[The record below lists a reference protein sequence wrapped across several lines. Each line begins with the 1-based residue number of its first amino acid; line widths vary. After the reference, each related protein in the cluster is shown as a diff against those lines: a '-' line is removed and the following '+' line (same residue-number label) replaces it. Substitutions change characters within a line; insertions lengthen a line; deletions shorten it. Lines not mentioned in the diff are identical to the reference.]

1 MTDRQKTKHLFY
13 RLGFGFSAEEW
24 RERQN
29 WSPGYSINRL
39 FKGALEAQ
47 TPAEL
52 ANAPTTIDKADKMGE
67 NQRKK
72 ERENQRLLAA
82 RYNTDWVQRMGAAT
96 DDVFLERMCLFWHGH
111 FACVTLFGNLAAA
124 QLQTIRRHAL
134 GNFRDLTLAIA
145 RDVAMIRFLNNQQNR
160 KEQPNENF
168 ARELM
173 ELFTIGRGHYT
184 ETDIKEAARAFTGWS
199 SNFGGEF
206 VFRKLQH
213 DFDSK
218 TFMGRTG
225 DFDGTDIIDIL
236 LENRQTASFIAN
248 KVFRYFVNAVPVEA
262 QVQELADV
270 FYDSDYDI
278 AVMMRHLVESDWFY
292 APQNVGT
299 RIKSPVDLISHLLRS
314 LNLTVNSEW
323 GLVNVQKA
331 LGQVLFNPPN
341 VAGWPGHRNW
351 IDNSS
356 LLLRLSLGALIFKA
370 ANVDM
375 EVKAIAEG
383 DNRNRRLKNLDAVVD
398 LQPILK
404 LTQGLNKDEQIE
416 VLSELFLPAGVR
428 VSKDLLLFENYSD
441 QPEIFAKDVILRLL
455 SLPEYQLC

>member
-13 RLGFGFSAEEW
+13 RLGFGFSPEEW

-29 WSPGYSINRL
+29 WSPGHSIRRL
-39 FKGALEAQ
+39 FTGALEAQ
-47 TPAEL
+47 MPAEL
-52 ANAPTTIDKADKMGE
+52 ANAPTVIDKAEEMGA

-96 DDVFLERMCLFWHGH
+96 EDVFLERMCLFWHGH
-111 FACVTLFGNLAAA
+111 FACVVLFGNLAAA

-134 GNFRDLTLAIA
+134 GNFRDLVLAIA
-145 RDVAMIRFLNNQQNR
+145 KDVAMIRFLNNQQNR
-160 KEQPNENF
+160 KEHPNENF

-173 ELFTIGRGHYT
+173 ELFTIGRGNYT
-184 ETDIKEAARAFTGWS
+184 EEDVKEAARAFTGWS

-206 VFRKLQH
+206 VFRKFQH

-225 DFDGTDIIDIL
+225 NFDGTDIIDIL
-236 LENRQTASFIAN
+236 LENPKTAYFIAN
-248 KVFRYFVNAVPVEA
+248 KVFRYFVNARPVEA

-270 FYDSDYDI
+270 FYQSDYDI
-278 AVMMRHLVESDWFY
+278 AAMMRHLAESDWFY
-292 APQNVGT
+292 APENVGT

-314 LNLTVNSEW
+314 LHLTVNNEW
-323 GLVNVQKA
+323 GLLNIQKA

-341 VAGWPGHRNW
+341 VAGWPGHRSW

-356 LLLRLSLGALIFKA
+356 LLLRLSLGALVFNA
-370 ANVDM
+370 AKVDM
-375 EVKAIAEG
+375 QVKAIAEG

-398 LQPILK
+398 LQPILD
-404 LTQGLNKDEQIE
+404 LTADRSRDEQIE
-416 VLSELFLPAGVR
+416 MLSELFLPAGLR
-428 VSKDLLLFENYSD
+428 VSRELLLFENTSG
-441 QPEIFAKDVILRLL
+441 QPEIFVKDLILRLL